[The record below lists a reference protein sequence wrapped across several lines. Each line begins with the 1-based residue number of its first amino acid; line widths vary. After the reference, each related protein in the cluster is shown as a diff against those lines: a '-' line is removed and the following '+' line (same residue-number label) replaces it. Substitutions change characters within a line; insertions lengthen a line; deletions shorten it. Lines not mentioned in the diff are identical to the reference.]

1 MDDLTSK
8 IAQILGDPKSMEMV
22 KDLAQS
28 LGTNMNQDDNTAENN
43 DKNGSRAANDESS
56 AIGGNDLSNM
66 LTGISNMPISPQQ
79 LTMVMNIMSKL
90 KSEQNDDR
98 AKLLLALKPH
108 LSAER
113 QKKAD
118 NAVKMLK
125 IVSLLPIIKDTG
137 LFDLF

>member
-28 LGTNMNQDDNTAENN
+28 LGANMNQRDNTTENN
-43 DKNGSRAANDESS
+43 DKNGSLSANDNNSS
-56 AIGGNDLSNM
+56 TGGGDLSNM
-66 LTGISNMPISPQQ
+66 LSGISNMPISPQQ
-79 LTMVMNIMSKL
+79 LTMVMSIMNKL

-108 LSAER
+108 LSPER

-125 IVSLLPIIKDTG
+125 IVSLLPMIKETG
-137 LFDLF
+137 LLDLF

>member
-28 LGTNMNQDDNTAENN
+28 LGTNMNQGDNTAENN
-43 DKNGSRAANDESS
+43 DNSGSRSANDES
-56 AIGGNDLSNM
+56 AATGGSDLSSM
-66 LTGISNMPISPQQ
+66 LSGISNMPISPQQ
-79 LTMVMNIMSKL
+79 LSMVMSIMSKL

-125 IVSLLPIIKDTG
+125 IVSLLPMIKDTG

>member
-1 MDDLTSK
+1 MTSK

-28 LGTNMNQDDNTAENN
+28 LGANMNQRDKAAENN
-43 DKNGSRAANDESS
+43 DKNGSLSVNDNNSS
-56 AIGGNDLSNM
+56 TGGGDLSNM
-66 LTGISNMPISPQQ
+66 LSGISNMPISPQQ
-79 LTMVMNIMSKL
+79 LTMVMNIMGKL

-108 LSAER
+108 LSPER

-125 IVSLLPIIKDTG
+125 IVSLLPMIKDTG

>member
-28 LGTNMNQDDNTAENN
+28 LGSNMNQRDNTAENN
-43 DKNGSRAANDESS
+43 DKNGSLSVNDNNSS
-56 AIGGNDLSNM
+56 TGGGDLSNM
-66 LTGISNMPISPQQ
+66 LSGISNMPISPQQ
-79 LTMVMNIMSKL
+79 LTMVMNIMGKL

-98 AKLLLALKPH
+98 AKLLMALKPH
-108 LSAER
+108 LSPER

-125 IVSLLPIIKDTG
+125 IVSLLPMIKDTG

>member
-28 LGTNMNQDDNTAENN
+28 LGANMNQRDKAAENN
-43 DKNGSRAANDESS
+43 DKNGSLSVNDNNSS
-56 AIGGNDLSNM
+56 TGGGDLSNM
-66 LTGISNMPISPQQ
+66 LSGISNMPISPQQ
-79 LTMVMNIMSKL
+79 LTMVMNIMGKL

-108 LSAER
+108 LSPER

-125 IVSLLPIIKDTG
+125 IVSLLPMIKDTG

>member
-28 LGTNMNQDDNTAENN
+28 LGANMNQRDNTTENN
-43 DKNGSRAANDESS
+43 DKNGSLSANDNNSS
-56 AIGGNDLSNM
+56 TGVGDLSNM
-66 LTGISNMPISPQQ
+66 LSGISNMPISPQQ
-79 LTMVMNIMSKL
+79 LTMVMSIMNKL

-108 LSAER
+108 LSPER

-125 IVSLLPIIKDTG
+125 IVGLLPMIKETG
-137 LFDLF
+137 LLDLF

>member
-28 LGTNMNQDDNTAENN
+28 LGTNMNQGDNTAENN
-43 DKNGSRAANDESS
+43 DKNGSLSVNDNNL
-56 AIGGNDLSNM
+56 ATGGGDLSNM
-66 LTGISNMPISPQQ
+66 LSGISNMPISPQQ
-79 LTMVMNIMSKL
+79 LTMVMSIMSKL

-108 LSAER
+108 LSPER

-118 NAVKMLK
+118 NAMKMLK
-125 IVSLLPIIKDTG
+125 IVSLLPMIKDTG

>member
-28 LGTNMNQDDNTAENN
+28 LGANMNQRDNTAENN
-43 DKNGSRAANDESS
+43 DKNGSLSVNDNNSLT
-56 AIGGNDLSNM
+56 GGGDLSNM
-66 LTGISNMPISPQQ
+66 LSGISNMPISPQQ
-79 LTMVMNIMSKL
+79 FTMVMNIMGKL

-108 LSAER
+108 LSPER

-125 IVSLLPIIKDTG
+125 IVSLLPMIKDTG